1 MNFHQLKQRRDAI
14 TTRQLQI
21 AADLAE
27 MKRAWLAEGQQ
38 TDQGKRATLE
48 AEHATLELERHEL
61 RLVLELGKKVEARLH
76 SVTAHA
82 VLIALLKER
91 GLGDVVIEANRLAI
105 ERQALLT
112 GAAHAA

>member
-1 MNFHQLKQRRDAI
+1 MNFHEMKLRRDAI
-14 TTRQLQI
+14 TTRLLQI

-27 MKRAWLAEGQQ
+27 MKRAWLADGEQ

-48 AEHATLELERHEL
+48 AEQATLQLELHEL
-61 RLVLELGKKVEARLH
+61 RLVLTLSKKVEARLH

-82 VLIALLKER
+82 VLIALLKDR
-91 GLGDVVIEANRLAI
+91 GLGGLVVEANRLAI